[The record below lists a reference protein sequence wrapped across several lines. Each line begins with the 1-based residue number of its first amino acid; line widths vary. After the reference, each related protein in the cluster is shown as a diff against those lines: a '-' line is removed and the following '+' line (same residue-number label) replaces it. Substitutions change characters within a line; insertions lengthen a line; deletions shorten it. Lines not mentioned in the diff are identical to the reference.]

1 MGGRKGIDF
10 QQGKFRGLYLEVC
23 GMRRRAPVV
32 VVLVVLFSLAA
43 WIGTAAGGGRPLST
57 SMSGSQENP
66 PNSSPATGTTAVRL
80 NHGQG
85 SVCYDMSVSNLTTPP
100 SMAHIHK
107 APAGTNGGIVVHL
120 FGSGGAPAPTTTSFT
135 ITNFCQT
142 GIDQALVKDIIQN
155 PAQYYVNVHTQTF
168 PGGEIRGQLSK

>member
-1 MGGRKGIDF
+1 
-10 QQGKFRGLYLEVC
+10 
-23 GMRRRAPVV
+23 MRRRSAVV
-32 VVLVVLFSLAA
+32 VILVVALAVVLAA
-43 WIGTAAGGGRPLST
+43 FIGTASGGGRPLST
-57 SMSGSQENP
+57 TMSGANENP
-66 PNSSPATGTTAVRL
+66 QNSSPATGTTAVRL

-85 SVCYDMSVSNLTTPP
+85 SVCYDMSVSNLTTAP

-120 FGSGGAPAPTTTSFT
+120 FGSGGAPAPTSPSFT

-155 PAQYYVNVHTQTF
+155 PDQYYVNVHTQTF
-168 PGGEIRGQLSK
+168 PGGEIRGQLRK

>member
-1 MGGRKGIDF
+1 M
-10 QQGKFRGLYLEVC
+10 LAV
-23 GMRRRAPVV
+23 A
-32 VVLVVLFSLAA
+32 LVALAA
-43 WIGTAAGGGRPLST
+43 FVGTASGGGRQLST

-66 PNSSPATGTTAVRL
+66 PNNSPATGTTAVRL

-85 SVCYDMSVSNLTTPP
+85 SVCYDMTVSNLTANP

-107 APAGTNGGIVVHL
+107 APAGQNGGIVIHL
-120 FGSGGAPAPTTTSFT
+120 FGTGGAPAPTSTSFT

-142 GIDQALVKDIIQN
+142 GIDKALIKDIIQN
-155 PAQYYVNVHTQTF
+155 PDQYYVNVHTSTF

>member
-1 MGGRKGIDF
+1 
-10 QQGKFRGLYLEVC
+10 
-23 GMRRRAPVV
+23 MRRRASVGV
-32 VVLVVLFSLAA
+32 ILVVALVALAA
-43 WIGTAAGGGRPLST
+43 FIGTASGGGRPLST

-85 SVCYDMSVSNLTTPP
+85 SVCYDMSVSNLTTAP

-107 APAGTNGGIVVHL
+107 APAGTNGSIVIHL
-120 FGSGGAPAPTTTSFT
+120 FGTGGAPAPTTTSFT

-142 GIDQALVKDIIQN
+142 GISQALIKDIVQN
-155 PAQYYVNVHTQTF
+155 PDQYYVNVHTQTF
-168 PGGEIRGQLSK
+168 PGGEIRGQLRK

>member
-1 MGGRKGIDF
+1 VLLVAVAAVAVFVGPATGR
-10 QQGKFRGLYLEVC
+10 
-23 GMRRRAPVV
+23 
-32 VVLVVLFSLAA
+32 
-43 WIGTAAGGGRPLST
+43 GRPLST
-57 SMSGSQENP
+57 TMSGSQENP
-66 PNSSPATGTTAVRL
+66 PNSSPATGTTALRL

-85 SVCYDMSVSNLTTPP
+85 SVCYDMTVSNLTTPP

-142 GIDQALVKDIIQN
+142 GVDQALVKDIIQN
-155 PAQYYVNVHTQTF
+155 PDQYYVNVHTQTF
-168 PGGEIRGQLSK
+168 PGGEIRGQLGK